1 MESTDE
7 VLRYHVDIVLCIDCS
22 GSMASVI
29 ESLKKNVC
37 NIPKDLNTALEQ
49 KSKDLR
55 ELRIR
60 IIAFSDLNAIK
71 ASNFFVVE
79 PQRDTTDFELYVNH
93 LSLSGGVYG
102 GPKSGLEALAIA
114 LGSDWTDEGDKQ
126 RHLIVMFSD
135 SSAHRLEDRVDAV
148 PIEFLGLVPD
158 SLDELTDVW
167 DGGQAV
173 KLKRFARR
181 LIIFGP
187 DAYPW
192 NTITEAWGQ
201 TVFLPSQAGKGL
213 EDVEYLTIL
222 DTITNSW

>member
-1 MESTDE
+1 MSPD
-7 VLRYHVDIVLCIDCS
+7 LQYHVDIVLCIDCS

-37 NIPKDLNTALEQ
+37 NIPKDLNAALEQ
-49 KSKDLR
+49 KSKGLS

-60 IIAFSDLNAIK
+60 IVAFSDLNAIK
-71 ASNFFVVE
+71 ASNFFVVG

-102 GPKSGLEALAIA
+102 WPKSGLEALAIA
-114 LGSDWTDEGDKQ
+114 LGSDWTDTGDKQ

-148 PIEFLGLVPD
+148 PIEFLGLIPE
-158 SLDELTDVW
+158 SLDELTDIW
-167 DGGQAV
+167 EGGQAA
-173 KLKRFARR
+173 KLKRSARR

-192 NTITEAWGQ
+192 NTISEAWGQ
-201 TVFLPSQAGKGL
+201 TVYLPSQAGKGL
-213 EDVEYLTIL
+213 EDVEYSTIL
-222 DTITNSW
+222 DTVANSV

>member
-1 MESTDE
+1 MESTGE
-7 VLRYHVDIVLCIDCS
+7 VLRYHIDIVLCIDCS

-37 NIPKDLNTALEQ
+37 NIPKDLRTALKQ
-49 KSKDLR
+49 KSKNCS

-60 IIAFSDLNAIK
+60 IVAFSDLNAIK
-71 ASNFFVVE
+71 VSNFFVVG

-102 GPKSGLEALAIA
+102 GPNSGLEALAIA
-114 LGSDWTDEGDKQ
+114 LGSDWTDKGDKQ
-126 RHLIVMFSD
+126 RHLIVMISE
-135 SSAHRLEDRVDAV
+135 SSAHRLEDRVGEV
-148 PIEFLGLVPD
+148 PTEFLGLVPD

-173 KLKRFARR
+173 KLKRSARR

-192 NTITEAWGQ
+192 NTIADHWGQ
-201 TVFLPSQAGKGL
+201 TVYLPSQQGEVL
-213 EDVEYLTIL
+213 ELV
-222 DTITNSW
+222 DTTMIDTLANSV

>member
-29 ESLKKNVC
+29 ELLKKNVC
-37 NIPKDLNTALEQ
+37 NIPKGLDTALKQ

-60 IIAFSDLNAIK
+60 IVAFSDLNAIK
-71 ASNFFVVE
+71 VSNFFVVE
-79 PQRDTTDFELYVNH
+79 PQRDTTDFELHVNL

-114 LGSDWTDEGDKQ
+114 LGSDWTDKGDKQ
-126 RHLIVMFSD
+126 RHLIVMFSN
-135 SSAHRLEDRVDAV
+135 SSAHRLEDRVGAV
-148 PIEFLGLVPD
+148 PTEFLGLVPD

-173 KLKRFARR
+173 KLKRSARR

-192 NTITEAWGQ
+192 NTISEAWGQ
-201 TVFLPSQAGKGL
+201 SVYLPSQQGEGL
-213 EDVEYLTIL
+213 ELVGYSTMI
-222 DTITNSW
+222 DTLANSV